1 MSVRDSRTLEIAIE
15 SARKEAQDLTDENQ
29 ARLAQLITVWIC
41 GYLEVTC
48 RDVLLSY
55 VEEHSDDASVARFA
69 SQNLRRIRNPST
81 EGILELV
88 KSFDKDRAEVLND
101 FIQGRVA
108 ESVNSVVKSRQGIAH
123 GRPVGGLT
131 IEQVWDQF
139 DDSRK
144 LAAKMRELFDGAK

>member
-1 MSVRDSRTLEIAIE
+1 MSVRDTQTLEIAIE
-15 SARKEAQDLTDENQ
+15 EARRDSRSLSEENQ

-55 VEEHSDDASVARFA
+55 VELHSDASVARFA

-81 EGILELV
+81 EGILDLV
-88 KSFDKDRAEVLND
+88 KSFDENRAEVLNN

-108 ESVNSVVKSRQGIAH
+108 ESINSVVKSRQGIAH

-139 DDSRK
+139 NDSRK

>member
-1 MSVRDSRTLEIAIE
+1 MSVRDTQNLEVAIE
-15 SARKEAQDLTDENQ
+15 EARKDSRGLSEENQ

-55 VEEHSDDASVARFA
+55 VEEHSNDASVVRFA

-81 EGILELV
+81 QGILDLV
-88 KSFDKDRAEVLND
+88 KSFDKDRAEKLGNC
-101 FIQGRVA
+101 IRGQVA
-108 ESVNSVVKSRQGIAH
+108 ESINSVVESRQGIAH

-131 IEQVWDQF
+131 IEQVWNQF
-139 DDSRK
+139 NDSK
-144 LAAKMRELFDGAK
+144 ELAAKMRELFDGAK